1 MTQRP
6 ADFPDFGLTPE
17 QRREAVRGHYYE
29 WPGMDGSSGEIWC
42 YSDRFS
48 YRPGETVTIFV
59 SSTAPQFRIVI
70 VRDGGDETKV
80 FDGSGLSARWQET
93 PEQCSVDGCGWE
105 ASFEFR
111 IGDDWP
117 SGAYRVRLSA
127 E

>member
-1 MTQRP
+1 M
-6 ADFPDFGLTPE
+6 TPE

-127 E
+127 EGPD

>member
-1 MTQRP
+1 
-6 ADFPDFGLTPE
+6 
-17 QRREAVRGHYYE
+17 
-29 WPGMDGSSGEIWC
+29 MDGSSGEIWC

-117 SGAYRVRLSA
+117 SGAYRV
-127 E
+127 